1 MKAAGRPLRFVY
13 LLRGLPREWEAPLL
27 HEILTLE
34 DLGHR
39 VTVVSRL
46 SRDRRKVWRTFSTIK
61 GKVRFIHEDDP
72 FIFLKAI
79 PSQLAVFFQSPLEY
93 RRHLRAALASGRSMR
108 LRRLFHAGMLTH
120 RARDMGADHLH
131 FLSGNSR
138 IARLVSSLSGL
149 SYTVTS
155 HSRDDTVRGGISR
168 LVAAGENADPR
179 AAELLIRVTED
190 PKMTAE
196 KIRHKPLVLVV
207 APPRG
212 LRGFLGL
219 RLRQQGFKFK
229 EERCVGIS
237 PARLLDCGPDVVL
250 AGADIDGADAFR
262 LLKRLRADRAT
273 RHVPFILMTDQED
286 RALRLKAFQQ
296 GADGFFLA
304 THDVEE
310 LLARIENMLKRETV
324 GTRGRTHRRRRGISG
339 QLENLPLPEIV
350 QVLNMGK
357 RTGCVT
363 LSSGG
368 VQGKIWF
375 HEGELVHAELD
386 AVEGESAFFGLLF
399 WKEGEFSIE
408 PGIAPSRRTIRN
420 DAMFLVIEGLRRVDE
435 ATLAA
440 G

>member
-1 MKAAGRPLRFVY
+1 
-13 LLRGLPREWEAPLL
+13 
-27 HEILTLE
+27 
-34 DLGHR
+34 
-39 VTVVSRL
+39 
-46 SRDRRKVWRTFSTIK
+46 
-61 GKVRFIHEDDP
+61 
-72 FIFLKAI
+72 
-79 PSQLAVFFQSPLEY
+79 
-93 RRHLRAALASGRSMR
+93 
-108 LRRLFHAGMLTH
+108 MLTH
-120 RARDMGADHLH
+120 RVRDMGADHLH

-168 LVAAGENADPR
+168 LVVAGENADPR
-179 AAELLIRVTED
+179 ATELLIRITED

-219 RLRQQGFKFK
+219 RLRQQGLNFK

-237 PARLLDCGPDVVL
+237 PARVLDCAPDVVL

-273 RHVPFILMTDQED
+273 RHVPFILMTDRED

-310 LLARIENMLKRETV
+310 LLARIENMLKRDKV
-324 GTRGRTHRRRRGISG
+324 GGRGRTLRRRRGISG

-350 QVLNMGK
+350 QVLNLGK

-368 VQGKIWF
+368 IQGKIWF
-375 HEGELVHAELD
+375 HDGQLVHAELD
-386 AVEGESAFFGLLF
+386 AAEGESAFFGLLF
-399 WKEGEFSIE
+399 WKEGEFSIQPGVE
-408 PGIAPSRRTIRN
+408 PPRRTIRN
-420 DAMFLVIEGLRRVDE
+420 DAMFLVMEGLRRVDE

>member
-1 MKAAGRPLRFVY
+1 
-13 LLRGLPREWEAPLL
+13 
-27 HEILTLE
+27 
-34 DLGHR
+34 
-39 VTVVSRL
+39 
-46 SRDRRKVWRTFSTIK
+46 
-61 GKVRFIHEDDP
+61 
-72 FIFLKAI
+72 
-79 PSQLAVFFQSPLEY
+79 
-93 RRHLRAALASGRSMR
+93 
-108 LRRLFHAGMLTH
+108 
-120 RARDMGADHLH
+120 MGANHLH
-131 FLSGNSR
+131 FLSSNSR

-190 PKMTAE
+190 PRVTAE
-196 KIRHKPLVLVV
+196 KIRHKPFVLVV

-219 RLRQQGFKFK
+219 RLRQHGFKFK

-324 GTRGRTHRRRRGISG
+324 GSRGRTHRRRSGISG

-357 RTGCVT
+357 RTACVT
-363 LSSGG
+363 LSFGG
-368 VQGKIWF
+368 AQGQVWF
-375 HEGELVHAELD
+375 DEGDLVHATLEG
-386 AVEGESAFFGLLF
+386 AEGEPAFFGLLH
-399 WKEGEFSIE
+399 WTEGEFSIQHSVA
-408 PGIAPSRRTIRN
+408 APRKTIRS
-420 DAMFLVIEGLRRVDE
+420 DAMFLVFEGLRRVDE
-435 ATLAA
+435 ETLAA